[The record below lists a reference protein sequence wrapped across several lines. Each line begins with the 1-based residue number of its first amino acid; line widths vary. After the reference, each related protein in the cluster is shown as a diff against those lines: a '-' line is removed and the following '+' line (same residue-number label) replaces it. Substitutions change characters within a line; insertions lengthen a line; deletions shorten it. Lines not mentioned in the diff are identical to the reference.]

1 MYMLNRLRLLKKIPV
16 AKTDIIEKLGEV
28 AQIIAFSE
36 IYEKLRGFD
45 MTSFGIFRA
54 KPDGRQP

>member
-1 MYMLNRLRLLKKIPV
+1 MYMVNRLRLLKKIPE

-36 IYEKLRGFD
+36 IYEKLRHE
-45 MTSFGIFRA
+45 T
-54 KPDGRQP
+54 